1 MVGGALAEEDKKM
14 LTALRLTLI
23 LAIAGVAGAAHALG
37 SPEWEAL
44 EDTAQ
49 NSLEY
54 AKTDE
59 PTPWVNPDSETE
71 GTFTPVATHEGPE
84 GQVCRE
90 YAIDAIIDGREE
102 VVYGTA
108 CRQPDGTWI
117 EATAEYSESDSL
129 VPTTMVYS
137 GTDWWWII
145 PSIAIS
151 SGYCSNSFCV
161 GGHFGS
167 YYPSWYDPWGISFS
181 YWDYGSRGY
190 YYPYYPYYYSYYGH
204 RHYST
209 HVRHVSHHR
218 NHYRGEHQNHF
229 QSGHKDRNR
238 SGHSDRAHSRD
249 RRYHQDRATDTRS
262 RNRLSGDERYAG
274 KRSERRLSEVERY
287 ARELSDNHRERAADR
302 YVTNLSRSRSAKAE
316 RAASNRSRY
325 RPAKAERA
333 ANNRSGNRPAKAE
346 RAVSNRSGNRP
357 VKAERAV
364 SNRSGNNR
372 RANNRS
378 GSGRPSG
385 IKRGARPKNRH

>member
-1 MVGGALAEEDKKM
+1 M
-14 LTALRLTLI
+14 LTALRLTLM
-23 LAIAGVAGAAHALG
+23 LAIAGAAGAAHALG

-44 EDTAQ
+44 EGTAQ

-54 AKTDE
+54 ARIDE
-59 PTPWVNPDSETE
+59 PAPWVNPDSGTE

-108 CRQPDGTWI
+108 CRQPDGTWL
-117 EATAEYSESDSL
+117 EATAEYSESDSP
-129 VPTTMVYS
+129 VPTTTVYS
-137 GTDWWWII
+137 GVDWLWII

-151 SGYCSNSFCV
+151 SGYCSSSFCV

-181 YWDYGSRGY
+181 YWDYGRWGY

-204 RHYST
+204 RHYYT
-209 HVRHVSHHR
+209 DVRYVSNHR
-218 NHYRGEHQNHF
+218 HDYQDEHKSHF
-229 QSGHKDRNR
+229 HNGQKDRHQSR
-238 SGHSDRAHSRD
+238 HSVRADSRD
-249 RRYHQDRATDTRS
+249 RKSHRDRPTGTRS
-262 RNRLSGDERYAG
+262 RDRLSVDDRYAG
-274 KRSERRLSEVERY
+274 ERTESRK
-287 ARELSDNHRERAADR
+287 ERAADR
-302 YVTNLSRSRSAKAE
+302 YVTNLSRSRSGKAERAVSSLSRTRSAKAE
-316 RAASNRSRY
+316 RAVSSRSGNRS
-325 RPAKAERA
+325 AKAERA
-333 ANNRSGNRPAKAE
+333 VSNRSGNRPAKAE
-346 RAVSNRSGNRP
+346 RAVSSRSGNRP
-357 VKAERAV
+357 AKAKRAV

-385 IKRGARPKNRH
+385 IKRGARPNNRH